1 MEIRQ
6 LEFFVEV
13 ARQKN
18 FTKAAEHLH
27 VAQPAI
33 SKSIKKLEEELGLLL
48 FNRVER
54 KVSLTGEGEV
64 FLNHATLIL
73 DQLER
78 AKTEMKELSG
88 LKKGE
93 VRIGL
98 PSMVGSYYFPGLIID
113 FKKMYP
119 NLQITVYEEGT
130 VKIRQMIVDGEID
143 MGVVMEDSTEKDI
156 EVLPFLEEE
165 MIVCVPRSHP
175 FANRQSVSYEELA
188 KESLVLFKEGYF
200 QREIIAR
207 ASRMSGLPL
216 NVTFETN
223 QISLIKSLVTRQLGV
238 TLFLR
243 MVIAEDPHLVPVSLD
258 PPVYVK
264 LGVAWSKHAY
274 LSKANQAFLS
284 FLIDEIRSRM

>member
-13 ARQKN
+13 AKHRS
-18 FTKAAEHLH
+18 FTRAAEELL

-48 FNRVER
+48 FNRAER
-54 KVSLTGEGEV
+54 KVSLTAEGEA
-64 FLNHATLIL
+64 FLKHAELIL
-73 DQLER
+73 EQMTR
-78 AKTEMKELSG
+78 AKAEMEEMRG

-93 VRIGL
+93 VRVGL

-113 FKKMYP
+113 FKKQYP
-119 NLQITVYEEGT
+119 DLQITVYEQGT
-130 VKIRQMIVDGEID
+130 VKIQQMITQGEID
-143 MGVVMEDSTEKDI
+143 MGVVLEDMSADEL
-156 EVLPFLEEE
+156 EVLPFLKEE
-165 MIVCVPRSHP
+165 MVACVPASHP
-175 FANRQSVSYEELA
+175 FARRLSVTYEELA
-188 KESLVLFKEGYF
+188 HEPLVLFKEGYF

-207 ASRMSGLPL
+207 AGRMSGSPL

-223 QISLIKSLVTRQLGV
+223 QIPLIKSLVAKQLGI

-243 MVIAEDPHLVPVSLD
+243 MVIVDDPHLVPVSLD
-258 PPVYVK
+258 PPVFLN
-264 LGVAWSKHAY
+264 LGIAWNKNAY

-284 FLIDEIRSRM
+284 FLMSRIKA